1 MWFVSLK
8 GKIMFS
14 PTCGV
19 FCLKKDY
26 SFPNRLTNIER
37 SSCQNRIAQ
46 DSATIWN
53 VGWFGRETLFCRCC
67 QVIRTI
73 HGLHFLIS
81 RSFEN
86 PKRTRSAQFLPEAF
100 RNAVMQSCRQLV
112 KFSTQVPIQP
122 ETISNHIRGLLW
134 RRVMRSTRRV
144 PPIDTKTCIDKKK
157 PRIKSAVSSSQFR
170 EPILDLFKWSF
181 DRN

>member
-1 MWFVSLK
+1 MVSQLSSDPVVCDWTAQ
-8 GKIMFS
+8 GYAKI
-14 PTCGV
+14 C
-19 FCLKKDY
+19 
-26 SFPNRLTNIER
+26 
-37 SSCQNRIAQ
+37 
-46 DSATIWN
+46 N
-53 VGWFGRETLFCRCC
+53 VDWFGRETLFCRCC
-67 QVIRTI
+67 QVIRTT

-86 PKRTRSAQFLPEAF
+86 PKRMHSAQFLPEAF
-100 RNAVMQSCRQLV
+100 RNAVMQTARQVLNTGPD
-112 KFSTQVPIQP
+112 ST

-134 RRVMRSTRRV
+134 RRVMRSTRKV
-144 PPIDTKTCIDKKK
+144 PPIDTKTWIDKKK